1 MAASVEFGPCCFCG
15 CGIEKTDTDPCRVTV
30 ETATGKWQV
39 WMCHG
44 SCFRAKLA
52 DLPEAPGLFEP
63 AHF

>member
-1 MAASVEFGPCCFCG
+1 
-15 CGIEKTDTDPCRVTV
+15 
-30 ETATGKWQV
+30 
-39 WMCHG
+39 MCHG